1 MNRESLL
8 LKTGGQFLVQPIGSQ
23 KFFSREQFSD
33 EHREIDQM
41 VREFAQEHIYPN
53 VHKVDKH
60 NKEVMLELMKEMADL
75 GLFGVDVPEKY
86 GGMDLDKITH
96 FL

>member
-33 EHREIDQM
+33 EHREIDQNHYM
-41 VREFAQEHIYPN
+41 
-53 VHKVDKH
+53 
-60 NKEVMLELMKEMADL
+60 
-75 GLFGVDVPEKY
+75 
-86 GGMDLDKITH
+86 
-96 FL
+96 